1 MPPTKAKCNNYAN
14 TEVRKLA
21 SKFLLHFDSFDVKF
35 HTPLSLDLRT
45 VELKLSITGQIMV

>member
-21 SKFLLHFDSFDVKF
+21 LKFLLHFDSFDVKF